1 MYANT
6 PRIGAGRSFYTAI
19 SNPGP
24 VTFGRWTDKRSS
36 GASSAA
42 EERKMAR
49 TMPARTKSGRFR
61 KRPHKGGRRP
71 TRGGKLVAGP
81 MMPGGFF
88 YSKSKKAKRKLKSY
102 HASQAAS
109 HKSHKSRKRGKGATF
124 SAKRLSIKYG
134 GKGLLRVHANPANF
148 QAFAMDKAYVAAG
161 AVAAITVMDVTSRLL
176 AKTEYFA
183 KPDNAKIG
191 IAVSALAPVAAGVA
205 VNMFVKQPMVNKVA
219 DKWIDAA
226 IVLGINATI
235 GDTIREKLKDAFDQ
249 TEYSSAKAGDTVDP
263 SLKDKLGHDKYKSGD
278 IGPDGKPVKGYLGNL
293 FLPGQSGVLSPRE
306 SAGLFLKEGRPMA
319 SAGTFVLKGTGS
331 IRGRI

>member
-134 GKGLLRVHANPANF
+134 GKGLLRVHANPMNF
-148 QAFAMDKAYVAAG
+148 QAFAIDKAYVAAG
-161 AVAAITVMDVTSRLL
+161 AVAAITVMDVTKHLL
-176 AKTEYFA
+176 AKTEYF
-183 KPDNAKIG
+183 KDPKNDNIG

-226 IVLGINATI
+226 IVLGVDATVGDMIRKKINEAFKADSPTKDNTKSATE
-235 GDTIREKLKDAFDQ
+235 TTDQ
-249 TEYSSAKAGDTVDP
+249 AGAPT
-263 SLKDKLGHDKYKSGD
+263 DK
-278 IGPDGKPVKGYLGNL
+278 KGYLGNL

-306 SAGLFLKEGRPMA
+306 SSGLFLKEGRPMA
-319 SAGTFVLKGTGS
+319 SAGAFMLKGTGS

>member
-1 MYANT
+1 
-6 PRIGAGRSFYTAI
+6 
-19 SNPGP
+19 
-24 VTFGRWTDKRSS
+24 
-36 GASSAA
+36 
-42 EERKMAR
+42 MAR

-102 HASQAAS
+102 HASAAAS

-161 AVAAITVMDVTSRLL
+161 AVAAITVMDVTKHLL
-176 AKTEYFA
+176 AKVDYF
-183 KPDNAKIG
+183 KDPKNANIG
-191 IAVSALAPVAAGVA
+191 TAAAALAPVAVGVA
-205 VNMFVKQPMVNKVA
+205 VNMFVKQPMLNKVA

-226 IVLGINATI
+226 IVLGIDGTL
-235 GDTIREKLKDAFDQ
+235 GGTIREKINEAFKADSP
-249 TEYSSAKAGDTVDP
+249 TDDKTKTPAETTPSGGGAPTAKT
-263 SLKDKLGHDKYKSGD
+263 
-278 IGPDGKPVKGYLGNL
+278 GYLGNL

-306 SAGLFLKEGRPMA
+306 SSGLFMREGRPMA

>member
-1 MYANT
+1 
-6 PRIGAGRSFYTAI
+6 
-19 SNPGP
+19 
-24 VTFGRWTDKRSS
+24 
-36 GASSAA
+36 
-42 EERKMAR
+42 MAR

-102 HASQAAS
+102 HASAAAS
-109 HKSHKSRKRGKGATF
+109 HKSAAKSRKRGKGATF

-134 GKGLLRVHANPANF
+134 GKGLLRVHANPMNF

-161 AVAAITVMDVTSRLL
+161 AVAAITVMDVTKHLL

-183 KPDNAKIG
+183 KKENENIG
-191 IAVSALAPVAAGVA
+191 VAVSALAPVAAGVA

-226 IVLGINATI
+226 IVLGVDATI
-235 GDTIREKLKDAFDQ
+235 GGMIREKINEAFKADSPTKDN
-249 TEYSSAKAGDTVDP
+249 TKSAAETTNQ
-263 SLKDKLGHDKYKSGD
+263 SGAPAE
-278 IGPDGKPVKGYLGNL
+278 GKGYLGNL

-306 SAGLFLKEGRPMA
+306 SSGLFLKEGRPMA
-319 SAGTFVLKGTGS
+319 SAGTFMLKGTGS